1 MRKLIL
7 KKKITSTKCV
17 KSDEDFEFQLI
28 TYQEVL
34 RRGSK
39 ILETRERVSVKGNP
53 LTYKYIYLSGS
64 RTSLEYLM

>member
-1 MRKLIL
+1 M
-7 KKKITSTKCV
+7 